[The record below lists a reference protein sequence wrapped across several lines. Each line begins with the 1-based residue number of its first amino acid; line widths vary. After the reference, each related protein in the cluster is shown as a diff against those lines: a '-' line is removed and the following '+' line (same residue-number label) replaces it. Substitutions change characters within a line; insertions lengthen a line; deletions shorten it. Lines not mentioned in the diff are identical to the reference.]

1 MPASIPFRRFLPV
14 ILALFAI
21 SAALRWSWR
30 SDPIVAN
37 IEASYHVL
45 LTVEAMNETPVSVH
59 RFLPIVTLGRE
70 LDRDV
75 RFGASVRGPNG
86 IYYYTSFAPLGFV
99 APWAFFH
106 LTGLTPSVDHLLVF
120 NLCLHLAATI
130 LFALLVCE
138 IVSALGVDR
147 TTQAWAVVLTAATY
161 LFTFE
166 ALYSHGVIY
175 WHHSLFQVVWLAQL
189 LSAARVLRNVDA
201 GMPLRRREAALLL
214 ATSLIGPAVE
224 WTGYLASATI
234 AVLCF
239 WRSYRTSRADL
250 RRLGFGVLAGPAIAG
265 VGFIAHFVAVIGVD
279 PLIAALKARAG
290 ARSTAQGSLDALG
303 KGYIE
308 SYGALLV
315 FVPSIVVAGIFAART
330 RLPGWL
336 FAIIVA
342 AILPVGENLLLAQHA
357 TMYHFDRLK
366 ALVPMVILVVV
377 SIAVMPTAFRPRAV
391 FAWLAVFCWCSAGIT
406 RSRTIGVAPPMATN
420 DALMQRVA
428 PKARSCAVY
437 ATNAVPRGWVE
448 LSFGANAYEAVPSV
462 DSLKHLVS
470 ARGACQ
476 GLYFRA
482 ARRPGEAMYVW
493 QDVAIFDPQT
503 GVVDTLEWAA
513 PRRFHKT
520 PLAPLVASR

>member
-1 MPASIPFRRFLPV
+1 VPDSIPFRRFIPA
-14 ILALFAI
+14 IFALFAI

-45 LTVEAMNETPVSVH
+45 LTVEAMDATPASVH

-75 RFGASVRGPNG
+75 RFGASVRGPKG

-106 LTGLTPSVDHLLVF
+106 LTGLTPSIEHLLVF
-120 NLCLHLAATI
+120 NLCIHLAATL
-130 LFALLVCE
+130 LFALLICE
-138 IVSALGVDR
+138 IVTTFGVER
-147 TTQAWAVVLTAATY
+147 ASQAWIVMMTAATY

-189 LSAARVLRNVDA
+189 LSAARALRAAESGQPVRRSDA
-201 GMPLRRREAALLL
+201 AVLLL
-214 ATSLIGPAVE
+214 SSLIGPAVE

-234 AVLCF
+234 AVLF
-239 WRSYRTSRADL
+239 WWRSYRTSRADL

-265 VGFIAHFVAVIGVD
+265 SGFVLHFISVIGVD
-279 PLIAALKARAG
+279 PLVAALKARAG
-290 ARSTAQGSLDALG
+290 QRSYAHGTYGALG
-303 KGYIE
+303 TGYVE
-308 SYGALLV
+308 SYGALLL
-315 FVPSIVVAGIFAART
+315 FVPSVVVVGIFAARR
-330 RLPGWL
+330 RLAGWL
-336 FAIIVA
+336 VALIVA
-342 AILPVGENLLLAQHA
+342 AILPLGENLLLTQHA

-366 ALVPMVILVVV
+366 ALVPMVLLIVV
-377 SIAVMPTAFRPRAV
+377 SIAAMPSAFRPRAV
-391 FAWLAVFCWCSAGIT
+391 FAWLAVFCWCGAGME

-428 PKARSCAVY
+428 SRARGCALY

-493 QDVAIFDPQT
+493 QDVAIFDPRT
-503 GVVDTLEWAA
+503 GILDTLDWAA
-513 PRRFHKT
+513 PKRFHKT